1 MLCVAGSILNWA
13 GAELGQAIKVP
24 NYVGKR
30 DPVDYYI
37 LGMGG
42 IGTGAALHQHGSCPC
57 SCLYLSSTQGPPGAA
72 ACAGASCGCFI
83 RHQFRR
89 LLFGTPLLVMRWLTS
104 RSAQGHKLRQTW
116 CRHWM

>member
-1 MLCVAGSILNWA
+1 MVRTRSGTDTQSTQGHGDTINTGAQGSCSTALSSMLCVAGSILNWA

-57 SCLYLSSTQGPPGAA
+57 LCPY
-72 ACAGASCGCFI
+72 
-83 RHQFRR
+83 
-89 LLFGTPLLVMRWLTS
+89 
-104 RSAQGHKLRQTW
+104 
-116 CRHWM
+116 